1 MDEPKAEIH
10 QIGRQMIHL
19 VREKIDASTEF
30 LGLIEGGGICLANSL
45 ATAPEA
51 DQWLHN
57 MFTRLYPGHEC
68 GLGCISL
75 PGSNFLADTEDLE
88 RLATLEDARP

>member
-10 QIGRQMIHL
+10 QVGGQMIHL
-19 VREKIDASTEF
+19 VREKVNSSDEY

-45 ATAPEA
+45 PTPEEA
-51 DQWLHN
+51 DQWLQN
-57 MFTRLYPGHEC
+57 MFARLYPGHQC

-75 PGSNFLADTEDLE
+75 PGSDFLAPVEELE
-88 RLATLEDARP
+88 RLVLLEDARS